1 MDIEVLNIELE
12 LRYPFNLLAWE
23 IDIISDYEWF
33 KIFYHDI
40 IYHLKTILK
49 VDFISGFYV
58 MDDLWVLTDI
68 HANKKCIIIL
78 KMNCN
83 FFVFRIEWEKIF
95 RIVLM

>member
-1 MDIEVLNIELE
+1 MDIEVVNIEIE
-12 LRYPFNLLAWE
+12 LRYPCNLLAWE
-23 IDIISDYEWF
+23 IDIIPDYEWLF
-33 KIFYHDI
+33 VFYHDR

-83 FFVFRIEWEKIF
+83 FSYFESSERKFLDVF
-95 RIVLM
+95 